1 MNSLLFR
8 TRLWWMT
15 AAMVLLT
22 LGLAVLLTTQIY
34 QVPLASG
41 RLRFERPYAWPL
53 LLAGPLIFW
62 ARALLRPKRTPR
74 LRVSESAVLQ
84 QLPPSFRSWLA
95 PLLDAG
101 RIAAITAMALG
112 VMGPQSIHARNA
124 AEVRGIDI
132 VLALDM
138 SLSMRAADIKPN
150 RFAATQAVVDEFIL
164 RRPNDRLGSV
174 VFGRDAFTLLPLT
187 TDHEALRTLIAD
199 LQLEMIDGKGT
210 AIGNAIGTG
219 LNRLRKSDAK
229 SRIIILLT
237 DGDSNSGNVSPL
249 QSADFAQALGV
260 KVYTILMGQAD
271 DAPIQAGTDLF
282 GNPLFERGNFP
293 INPELLQ
300 SVAEKT
306 GGQAFQVQ
314 DRKQLE
320 QSFHVILDQLE
331 KSDIEDA
338 GRVYGE
344 LFPALVGPALFLL
357 FIELLLS
364 SLVLRRWP

>member
-1 MNSLLFR
+1 MNQLLLR

-15 AAMVLLT
+15 LL
-22 LGLAVLLTTQIY
+22 LLALIAGIVALLVTQMY
-34 QVPLASG
+34 HVPLSGG

-53 LLAGPLIFW
+53 LLAGPLAFW
-62 ARALLRPKRTPR
+62 VRGLLRKERTPR
-74 LRVSESAVLQ
+74 LQVSESALLR
-84 QLPPSFRSWLA
+84 QLPLGFRGWLA
-95 PLLDAG
+95 PLLDAS
-101 RIAAITAMALG
+101 RVAAVTALALG

-150 RFAATQAVVDEFIL
+150 RFAATKAVVDQFIR
-164 RRPNDRLGSV
+164 RRPNDRLGAV

-187 TDHEALRTLIAD
+187 TDHEALRTLITE

-210 AIGNAIGTG
+210 AIGNAIGTA

-229 SRIIILLT
+229 SRIVILLT

-249 QSADFAQALGV
+249 QSADFAEALGV

-271 DAPIQAGTDLF
+271 DAPVQAGTDLF
-282 GNPLFERGNFP
+282 GNPLFDRGNFP

-300 SVAEKT
+300 SVATKT
-306 GGQAFQVQ
+306 GGEAFQVQ
-314 DRKQLE
+314 DREELE
-320 QSFHVILDQLE
+320 RSFHVILDQLE
-331 KSDIEDA
+331 RSDIQDA

-344 LFPALVGPALFLL
+344 LFPALLAPALALL
-357 FIELLLS
+357 VLELLLS
-364 SLVLRRWP
+364 TLVLRRWP